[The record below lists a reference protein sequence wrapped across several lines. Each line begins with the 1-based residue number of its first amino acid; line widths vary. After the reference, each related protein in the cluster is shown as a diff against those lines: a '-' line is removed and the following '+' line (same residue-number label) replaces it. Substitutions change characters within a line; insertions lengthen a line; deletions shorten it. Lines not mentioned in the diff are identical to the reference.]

1 MNSLNYENRINIYT
15 NPARDLTVVQGR
27 SGVLYPFYRSSGLN
41 SSCDST
47 WFPWMGYFD
56 KHPQEPNQ
64 IYMVKPSISDLS
76 TESKEIINKYL
87 GSKADAFINRIG
99 NDESLA
105 ISCSIGEG
113 VWKEYPDMRKEI
125 MNSNATKPYLKALI
139 IDSTIPLE
147 IQYKNTQRQRF
158 RGKHTVVITSGL
170 QAGMATAMEKA
181 TSEECTKYISKPF
194 FPTAKFSIQDKKEF
208 PSQKNLKEMEQEKEQ
223 HIKQARQIREKY
235 LQKLGIKRPQEESLQ
250 VIQKNSETNRSTP
263 KI

>member
-1 MNSLNYENRINIYT
+1 MNNLDYENRINIYT
-15 NPARDLTVVQGR
+15 NPARDLTVVQGQ

-64 IYMVKPSISDLS
+64 IYMVKPPISDLS
-76 TESKEIINKYL
+76 NQSKKVIKKYL
-87 GSKADAFINRIG
+87 GSKAGAFISRMG

-113 VWKEYPDMRKEI
+113 VWEQYPDMRKEI

-147 IQYKNTQRQRF
+147 VQYKGSQRQYFKGRHSSV
-158 RGKHTVVITSGL
+158 KTSGL
-170 QAGMATAMEKA
+170 QANMAIAMEKA
-181 TSEECTKYISKPF
+181 TSEECSKYISKPF
-194 FPTAKFSIQDKKEF
+194 FPTEKFSIQDKKEF
-208 PSQKNLKEMEQEKEQ
+208 PSQKNLKKMEQEKEQ
-223 HIKQARQIREKY
+223 HIKYVRQIREKY
-235 LQKLGIKRPQEESLQ
+235 LQKLGIKRPQVQ
-250 VIQKNSETNRSTP
+250 VILKDSESNRGTP